1 MISAKTFSPEL
12 KSMNSS
18 FIKNVYIFDIFYHFP
33 QFEQSKSEV
42 WKGKNLCAR
51 GVNVS
56 IEMKSV
62 IINEFVILYVLGT
75 VYVLVSQSLYF
86 CDSTRV

>member
-1 MISAKTFSPEL
+1 MISAKTFSPKV

-18 FIKNVYIFDIFYHFP
+18 FIKNVYIFDIFYQFP

-51 GVNVS
+51 GVKKNNHLFWNNYNENPLSEVS
-56 IEMKSV
+56 SIWD
-62 IINEFVILYVLGT
+62 IIF
-75 VYVLVSQSLYF
+75 
-86 CDSTRV
+86 DMD

>member
-1 MISAKTFSPEL
+1 MISAKTFSPEV

-51 GVNVS
+51 GVKTFLVRTVP
-56 IEMKSV
+56 KKDYCL
-62 IINEFVILYVLGT
+62 FV
-75 VYVLVSQSLYF
+75 
-86 CDSTRV
+86 CP